1 MTDVPAFVV
10 GRRTDVLAWNPLGA
24 ALVADFRALS
34 PRQRNFARLIF
45 LDEHIGALFTDRRR
59 KARDIVA
66 FLCAVMFTVVWWF
79 AADHGRPHYWAIFV
93 ALIVVSLLAAWYA
106 GRGIWQAARSL
117 VRAGRKDADKETG

>member
-1 MTDVPAFVV
+1 MTRRDNIQSQDAAAAAAQWLAEFDAALQRQDAPAAADLFVPA
-10 GRRTDVLAWNPLGA
+10 GHW
-24 ALVADFRALS
+24 
-34 PRQRNFARLIF
+34 
-45 LDEHIGALFTDRRR
+45 
-59 KARDIVA
+59 RDIVA

-117 VRAGRKDADKETG
+117 IRAGRKDADKETG